1 MQFTFLFPDA
11 LSLEPTAAEPV
22 RALASR
28 VFARYRQTRMLDD
41 EAAAPLEMPWEQWL
55 RRLYGVSEGASIE
68 AASAFADQQAT
79 PCWRLTPVH
88 LHLGRDHMVLT
99 DPAQLRL
106 SPVDAEAL
114 RISIAPLL
122 ADCGLG
128 VQIGQPDRW
137 YMNTIN
143 QSTSPFDDLIGHG
156 WRAASGRNIDVY
168 SPTGAASRQ
177 WRRLENEIQM
187 TWYEHPVNE
196 QRALHGLPA
205 VNSLW
210 FDGRADLA
218 AISGPPST
226 PRESPA
232 GFASPARF
240 TPSVRFAPFTH
251 CFTDLACLKGLNSAS
266 QSIASTGSTCS
277 DLSAFNIRVL
287 TGSASNGKTPAQPSN
302 ILIAVDPLNIERSEG
317 EYACISIWRRI
328 AALLEPLQG
337 NVRVVLSGDRRLVEL
352 ERKRYDRWAFWRQSK
367 PVDWFEWAHRDH

>member
-22 RALASR
+22 MALASR
-28 VFARYRQTRMLDD
+28 VFARYRQTRMVDD

-55 RRLYGVSEGASIE
+55 RQLYGVTEGASIE
-68 AASAFADQQAT
+68 AASAFADQKAT

-99 DPAQLRL
+99 DPAQLQL
-106 SPVDAEAL
+106 SPVHAEAL

-122 ADCGLG
+122 ADRGLG

-137 YMNTIN
+137 YMNSIN
-143 QSTSPFDDLIGHG
+143 KSVSPFDDLIGHG

-168 SPTGAASRQ
+168 SPTGAAARQ

-196 QRALHGLPA
+196 QRAQQGLPA

-210 FDGRADLA
+210 FDGRADPA
-218 AISGPPST
+218 AISGSPT
-226 PRESPA
+226 TQRES
-232 GFASPARF
+232 SARF
-240 TPSVRFAPFTH
+240 AASARFAPFTH

-266 QSIASTGSTCS
+266 QGTANTGSTCS
-277 DLSAFNIRVL
+277 DLSAFNPTGL
-287 TGSASNGKTPAQPSN
+287 MGSARSGDAPGQPDN

-317 EYACISIWRRI
+317 EYPCISIWRRI

-352 ERKRYDRWAFWRQSK
+352 ERNRIDRWAFWRDAK
-367 PVDWFEWAHRDH
+367 PAGWFEWAHRDH